1 MTKNCDLCISDFGLA
16 RQMPTGVLGAG
27 EDGSA
32 PSKPVTMTEH
42 VVTRWYRAPE
52 LMLSADGNYTPAI
65 DMWSVGCILAELL
78 GRGPIFA
85 GKDFMETLQLQIEIL
100 GTRPAEELT
109 FIRSQQALDF
119 LATLPQKP
127 KVPWRSLYTDASD
140 KVLDLLDRMLQ
151 FSAAKRITVG
161 AWRVGGGGGA
171 AVPAR
176 ALPLCGPP
184 ATLPCSSLSPSL
196 FLTHTRVHARPM
208 PPLTHALP
216 RRAHSPADDAL
227 HHPFFDSVRGQ
238 YTAEDPLLPTGPGG
252 LNFSF
257 ESKGASSLTV
267 AEYKRLIAEEAAT
280 FKAERL
286 VERKLRAEGGGGG
299 GGGAAA
305 SSSGGSAMGE

>member
-1 MTKNCDLCISDFGLA
+1 ML
-16 RQMPTGVLGAG
+16 GVA

-32 PSKPVTMTEH
+32 SSKPVTMTEH

-161 AWRVGGGGGA
+161 AWQRSA
-171 AVPAR
+171 PAHPH
-176 ALPLCGPP
+176 LPPRPSRPLSTPP
-184 ATLPCSSLSPSL
+184 PPSTP
-196 FLTHTRVHARPM
+196 F
-208 PPLTHALP
+208 PPP
-216 RRAHSPADDAL
+216 RCADDAL

-286 VERKLRAEGGGGG
+286 VERKLRAEGGGGSSSG
-299 GGGAAA
+299 SGGAAA
-305 SSSGGSAMGE
+305 SGGGGGGSARGE

>member
-1 MTKNCDLCISDFGLA
+1 VTKNCDLCISDFGLA
-16 RQMPTGVLGAG
+16 RQIPTGVLGVA

-32 PSKPVTMTEH
+32 SSKPVTMTEH

-52 LMLSADGNYTPAI
+52 LMLSADGHYTPAI

-161 AWRVGGGGGA
+161 AWEGGGGA
-171 AVPAR
+171 GGRSCSLPARAR
-176 ALPLCGPP
+176 ALPCGPR
-184 ATLPCSSLSPSL
+184 ALPCP
-196 FLTHTRVHARPM
+196 PC
-208 PPLTHALP
+208 PPLSLP
-216 RRAHSPADDAL
+216 LSRTRFTRPRHPSRTLARSRRRRPA
-227 HHPFFDSVRGQ
+227 P
-238 YTAEDPLLPTGPGG
+238 PLL
-252 LNFSF
+252 
-257 ESKGASSLTV
+257 
-267 AEYKRLIAEEAAT
+267 
-280 FKAERL
+280 
-286 VERKLRAEGGGGG
+286 
-299 GGGAAA
+299 
-305 SSSGGSAMGE
+305 